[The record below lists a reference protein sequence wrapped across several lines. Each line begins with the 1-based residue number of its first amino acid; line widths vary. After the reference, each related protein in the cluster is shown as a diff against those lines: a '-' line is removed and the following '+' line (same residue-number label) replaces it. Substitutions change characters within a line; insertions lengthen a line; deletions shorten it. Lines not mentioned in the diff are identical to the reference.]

1 MGDGELAEGSIWEAA
16 MAGGHYGLDN
26 LVGIID
32 RNGLQISGSTEKVM
46 KQESLKERWNSF
58 GWEVLEVDGHHM
70 EELVSAFRSLP
81 VVKGKPHLIV
91 AHTIKGKG
99 ISFTENVAKWHHGV
113 PSREQL
119 EQAVKE
125 LEAQLKEVEAHE

>member
-1 MGDGELAEGSIWEAA
+1 
-16 MAGGHYGLDN
+16 
-26 LVGIID
+26 
-32 RNGLQISGSTEKVM
+32 M